1 VWDTHEPEDEND
13 MDGFITVKPKWRRQK
28 RAGQQRIREF

>member
-1 VWDTHEPEDEND
+1 MHGPEDEND

-28 RAGQQRIREF
+28 RSGQRQLRSRDF